1 MKRIFSL
8 FFVVIFFVA
17 CQKEGGSGEQPLA
30 EQTFTNVS
38 YGSDT
43 AQRMDVYLPAGRTAT
58 ATKAIIMIHGGAWI
72 GGNKVDMNPYIP
84 IIKSRLPDYA
94 IFNIGYRLAGAGG
107 LPVNTFPTQEND
119 AKAAVAFITGKA
131 NEYKFS
137 TEKMVILGA
146 SADAHMALLQA
157 YKNAS
162 PRFKAVADFF
172 GPTDMS
178 ALYASYSGN
187 TQLALQLLMG
197 GTPVTNAA
205 LYTSSS
211 PINFTSAQSPP
222 TILLH
227 GTADPIVPY
236 AQSTSLKSKLET
248 AGVSVKLVTY
258 ANAGHGDW
266 DAATFANA
274 YDQVINFLKEKN
286 P

>member
-1 MKRIFSL
+1 MKYILSL
-8 FFVVIFFVA
+8 LFATTFFVA
-17 CQKEGGSGEQPLA
+17 CQKENTTGDQALP
-30 EQTFTNVS
+30 EQTLSNIS

-43 AQRMDVYLPAGRTAT
+43 AQRMDIYLPAGRTAT

-72 GGNKVDMNPYIP
+72 SGNKADMNPYIP

-107 LPVNTFPTQEND
+107 LPVNAFPTQEND
-119 AKAAVAFITGKA
+119 AKAAVSFITGKA

-137 TEKMVILGA
+137 TDKMAILGA
-146 SADAHMALLQA
+146 SAGGHMALLQG

-172 GPTDMS
+172 GPTDMP
-178 ALYASYSGN
+178 ALYAFYSGS
-187 TQLALQLLMG
+187 TQLGLQFLMG
-197 GTPVTNAA
+197 GTPSTNAA

-211 PINFTSAQSPP
+211 PVNFTSAQSPP
-222 TILLH
+222 TIILH
-227 GTADPIVPY
+227 GTADVIVPY
-236 AQSTSLKSKLET
+236 AQSTALKAKLET
-248 AGVSVKLVTY
+248 AGASVKLVTY
-258 ANAGHGDW
+258 TNAGHGDW

-286 P
+286 Q